1 MANQEW
7 IEAARAYRAMTEAQ
21 RAEYWQ
27 QLSTAQQQELMSALE
42 LPEPAASAS
51 TAEPRSGCGPKI
63 GIGCLGMLVGA
74 VLTIS
79 LEAALV
85 MRGVHFLGDIVG
97 DLSSNSQSTSERQTE
112 PRPEPPRRSATP
124 DRTVDCADP
133 AQRERNR
140 QYCENEEWCKDLEVK
155 FEVRCGR
162 NP

>member
-1 MANQEW
+1 MATQEW

-27 QLSTAQQQELMSALE
+27 RLSTAQQQELMSALE

-51 TAEPRSGCGPKI
+51 TAESRSGCGPKI
-63 GIGCLGMLVGA
+63 GIGCLGMFVGA

-79 LEAALV
+79 VEAALV
-85 MRGVHFLGDIVG
+85 MQGVSFIGDLIG
-97 DLSSNSQSTSERQTE
+97 DLSSNSQTE
-112 PRPEPPRRSATP
+112 PRPEPNPPRPVTP